1 MAKIIIELDKCIDNK
16 KRIKCPYCYV
26 ERTPGTGY
34 AVDHFCRL
42 TNNKTSGYVEWESD
56 INPVPNSCPLIFT

>member
-42 TNNKTSGYVEWESD
+42 TNNKTSGYVE
-56 INPVPNSCPLIFT
+56 